1 MMVVVGFKVYFFF
14 FHNSI
19 GHAVRQDSTSVEFCV
34 IVMVMKTY
42 KNKKK
47 KSKGKG
53 KKKLGY

>member
-1 MMVVVGFKVYFFF
+1 MFFVNFIF
-14 FHNSI
+14 FITVN
-19 GHAVRQDSTSVEFCV
+19 GQTVRQNLTSVRFCA
-34 IVMVMKTY
+34 IVMIMKMY